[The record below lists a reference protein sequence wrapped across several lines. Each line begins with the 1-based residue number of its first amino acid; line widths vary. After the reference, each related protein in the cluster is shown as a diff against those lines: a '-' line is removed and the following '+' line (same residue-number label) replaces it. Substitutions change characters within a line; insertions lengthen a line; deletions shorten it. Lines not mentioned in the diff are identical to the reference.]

1 MTLDWTNLAVMAA
14 LIAAAWALS
23 CAVLQRA
30 VRRAAAQRQQAT
42 DRHLKEMATT
52 IQSLQ
57 AQVDELSEARGFT
70 EPLATEF
77 DMEAAAETVDQQPPH
92 PEDQEVSPDVMA
104 VLAAAAA
111 AFLGAKVRVLSAR
124 LLESPHRVVNAWS
137 QQGRV
142 FVQASH
148 NLRSRL

>member
-1 MTLDWTNLAVMAA
+1 MTLNWADLAAIGA
-14 LIAAAWALS
+14 LVAVCWAVT
-23 CAVLQRA
+23 CAVLRRA
-30 VRRAAAQRQQAT
+30 VRRAVSEQQRAT
-42 DRHLKEMATT
+42 ERHLKEMVAT

-57 AQVDELSEARGFT
+57 TQVDELSEARGLT
-70 EPLATEF
+70 EPVATEF
-77 DMEAAAETVDQQPPH
+77 DMETAAATASQAAR
-92 PEDQEVSPDVMA
+92 PEDEEVTPEVMA
-104 VLAAAAA
+104 VLAAAAS
-111 AFLGAKVRVLSAR
+111 AFLGAKVRVLSAK

>member
-1 MTLDWTNLAVMAA
+1 MAVNWADLAAIAA
-14 LIAAAWALS
+14 LVAAGSAVS

-30 VRRAAAQRQQAT
+30 LRRNVAKREEAT
-42 DRHLKEMATT
+42 EHRLKEFATT
-52 IQSLQ
+52 IKALQ
-57 AQVDELSEARGFT
+57 AQVEELSEARGLT
-70 EPLATEF
+70 EPVATEF
-77 DMEAAAETVDQQPPH
+77 DMEAAAATAEESAQYEDEEVT
-92 PEDQEVSPDVMA
+92 PEVMA
-104 VLAAAAA
+104 VLAAAAT
-111 AFLGAKVRVLSAR
+111 AFLGKKVRVLSAK